1 MATDL
6 VCNAGQIAISD
17 MITGINERIG
27 PDEYA
32 TDVLGG
38 TVKMKVDA
46 TDPADII
53 LYITN
58 DGSTP
63 GA

>member
-1 MATDL
+1 MADL
-6 VCNAGQIAISD
+6 VCDAGQIAISD
-17 MITGINERIG
+17 MIVAINERVE
-27 PDEYA
+27 PTEYA
-32 TDVLGG
+32 TDTVGG
-38 TVKMKVDA
+38 TIKMLLDTSDA
-46 TDPADII
+46 ENVI